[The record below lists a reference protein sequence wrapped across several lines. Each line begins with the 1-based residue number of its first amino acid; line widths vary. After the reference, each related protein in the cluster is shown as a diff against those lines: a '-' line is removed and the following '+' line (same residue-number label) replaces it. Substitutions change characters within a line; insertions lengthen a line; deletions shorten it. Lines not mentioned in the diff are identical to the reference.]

1 MRNRTMRPPFP
12 PFRHA
17 ALATALLAALA
28 GQPALGQAAGD
39 HAGMDHGSM
48 PDMNPGGAPPQPA
61 MPPGMDHSAMPGTNP
76 GGAKPQPAMPP
87 AMDHSSMPGMN
98 HDGAKP
104 QPAMPPAM
112 DHSAMPGMDHGAP
125 AAAPPVGSL
134 PSSDGAGPRGYDSY
148 GIHPHMMD
156 KDASSRLLFDKFGW
170 SRNRDGQNA
179 LEWDGRFW
187 WGTATD
193 RLVVKSEGERES
205 GGGSQA
211 KIEAFWSHAISPFW
225 DLQLGARRD
234 VGTGPKRNWAA
245 LGIEGVLPYNI
256 EFETTAYAGPS
267 GRTALG
273 MKAEYDLLLTQRLIF
288 TPEIEASAYGRND
301 PERGIGAG
309 LSSGSL
315 SLRLRYEVTR
325 QFAPYVGV
333 SFERKFGRTADY
345 ASAAGQGRSQ
355 AAVLAGVRFWF

>member
-1 MRNRTMRPPFP
+1 MRPPFP

-156 KDASSRLLFDKFGW
+156 KAASSQLPFDKFGR
-170 SRNRDGQNA
+170 SRHRDGQNP
-179 LEWDGRFW
+179 LERDGRLR
-187 WGTATD
+187 WGTATN
-193 RLVVKSEGERES
+193 RLVCKSE
-205 GGGSQA
+205 
-211 KIEAFWSHAISPFW
+211 
-225 DLQLGARRD
+225 
-234 VGTGPKRNWAA
+234 
-245 LGIEGVLPYNI
+245 
-256 EFETTAYAGPS
+256 
-267 GRTALG
+267 
-273 MKAEYDLLLTQRLIF
+273 
-288 TPEIEASAYGRND
+288 
-301 PERGIGAG
+301 RG
-309 LSSGSL
+309 
-315 SLRLRYEVTR
+315 
-325 QFAPYVGV
+325 
-333 SFERKFGRTADY
+333 
-345 ASAAGQGRSQ
+345 
-355 AAVLAGVRFWF
+355 

>member
-1 MRNRTMRPPFP
+1 MRKRKMRIFFP
-12 PFRHA
+12 LSRRA
-17 ALATALLAALA
+17 ALAAALLAGAA
-28 GQPALGQAAGD
+28 GQQAHGQAMSD

-48 PDMNPGGAPPQPA
+48 PGMDHGAVKPPPATPPA
-61 MPPGMDHSAMPGTNP
+61 MDHSSMPGMDHGA
-76 GGAKPQPAMPP
+76 AKPQPAMPP
-87 AMDHSSMPGMN
+87 AMDHSSMPGM
-98 HDGAKP
+98 
-104 QPAMPPAM
+104 
-112 DHSAMPGMDHGAP
+112 DHGAP
-125 AAAPPVGSL
+125 AAPPVGSL
-134 PSSDGAGPRGYDSY
+134 PSSDGAGQRGYDSY

-156 KDASSRLLFDKFGW
+156 NAASSRLLFDKFGW

-193 RLVVKSEGERES
+193 RLMLKSEGERES
-205 GGGSQA
+205 GGGSDG
-211 KIEAFWSHAISPFW
+211 KVEAFWSHAISPFW

-234 VGTGPKRNWAA
+234 VGAGPKRNWAA

-267 GRTALG
+267 GRTALA

-288 TPEIEASAYGRND
+288 TPELEASAYGRND
-301 PERGIGAG
+301 PERGIGSG
-309 LSSGSL
+309 LSKGSL

-325 QFAPYVGV
+325 EFAPYIGV

>member
-1 MRNRTMRPPFP
+1 MRNRNMHTSFS

-17 ALATALLAALA
+17 ALAAALLAALA
-28 GQPALGQAAGD
+28 GQPALGQAMND

-48 PDMNPGGAPPQPA
+48 PGMNHGA
-61 MPPGMDHSAMPGTNP
+61 
-76 GGAKPQPAMPP
+76 AKPQPAMPP

-98 HDGAKP
+98 HGSAKP
-104 QPAMPPAM
+104 KPAMPPAM
-112 DHSAMPGMDHGAP
+112 DHSSMPGIDHGAP
-125 AAAPPVGSL
+125 AVGSL
-134 PSSDGAGPRGYDSY
+134 PSSDGAGERGYDSY
-148 GIHPHMMD
+148 GLHPHMMD
-156 KDASSRLLFDKFGW
+156 RDASSRLLFDKFGW

-193 RLVVKSEGERES
+193 RLVIKSEGERES
-205 GGGSQA
+205 GGGSGA
-211 KIEAFWSHAISPFW
+211 KVEALWSHAISPFW

-234 VGTGPKRNWAA
+234 FGTGPKRNWAA

-267 GRTALG
+267 GRTALAL
-273 MKAEYDLLLTQRLIF
+273 KAEYDLLLTQRLIF

-301 PERGIGAG
+301 PERGIGSG
-309 LSSGSL
+309 LSDASL
-315 SLRLRYEVTR
+315 SLRLRYEITR

-355 AAVLAGVRFWF
+355 AALLAGVSFWF

>member
-1 MRNRTMRPPFP
+1 MRNRNMRTSLP

-17 ALATALLAALA
+17 ALAAALLAGMA
-28 GQPALGQAAGD
+28 GQPAHGQAMSD

-48 PDMNPGGAPPQPA
+48 PG
-61 MPPGMDHSAMPGTNP
+61 
-76 GGAKPQPAMPP
+76 
-87 AMDHSSMPGMN
+87 MDHSSMPGM
-98 HDGAKP
+98 
-104 QPAMPPAM
+104 
-112 DHSAMPGMDHGAP
+112 DHGSP
-125 AAAPPVGSL
+125 ASAAPPVGSL
-134 PSSDGAGPRGYDSY
+134 PSSDGAGQRGYDSY

-156 KDASSRLLFDKFGW
+156 NAASSRLLFDKFGG

-205 GGGSQA
+205 GGGSDA
-211 KIEAFWSHAISPFW
+211 KVEAFWSRAISPFW

-234 VGTGPKRNWAA
+234 FGAGPKRNWAA

-267 GRTALG
+267 GRTALA

-288 TPEIEASAYGRND
+288 TPELEASAYGRND
-301 PERGIGAG
+301 PERGIGSG
-309 LSSGSL
+309 LSKGSL

-325 QFAPYVGV
+325 QFAPYIGV
-333 SFERKFGRTADY
+333 SFDRKFGRTADY
-345 ASAAGQGRSQ
+345 ASEAGQGRSQ
-355 AAVLAGVRFWF
+355 AAVLALSLIHISSPSRPRS